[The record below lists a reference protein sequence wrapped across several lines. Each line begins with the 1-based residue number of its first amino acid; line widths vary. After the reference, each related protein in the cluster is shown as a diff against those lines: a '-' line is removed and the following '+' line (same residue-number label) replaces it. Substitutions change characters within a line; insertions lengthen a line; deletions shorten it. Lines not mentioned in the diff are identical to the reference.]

1 MASGH
6 AGQDVI
12 TPLSARHVRAA
23 TDVLLRAFA
32 DDPILTFY
40 LTERRRRRFAY
51 RAFFGDAIHAHRRFG
66 HAYAALRDQRV
77 VGAAVWRPPEA
88 GPPTLWE
95 RLHTWG
101 AMQTVRTLFPRTAA
115 AMFQGFAATQ
125 ALHPHAPHWYLFFV
139 GVDPTLQSKG
149 VGARLLAPVL
159 ESADRT
165 GTLCYLETP
174 FPRTHVFY
182 RRLGFE
188 IASESH
194 PFVGA
199 PRLWT
204 MIRQPR
210 AIA

>member
-6 AGQDVI
+6 VNQDVI
-12 TPLSARHVRAA
+12 SPLSEECVRAA
-23 TDVLLRAFA
+23 THVLLRAFA

-40 LTERRRRRFAY
+40 LNEPRRRRLAY

-66 HAYAALRDQRV
+66 HVYTVRRDQQV
-77 VGAAVWRPPEA
+77 VATAVWQPPDA
-88 GPPTLWE
+88 GPPTLRE

-101 AMQTVRTLFPRTAA
+101 AMLTVRALFPRTAVG
-115 AMFQGFAATQ
+115 MFQGFAATQ
-125 ALHPHAPHWYLFFV
+125 VLHPHAPHWYLFFV
-139 GVDPTLQSKG
+139 GVDPAMQGTG
-149 VGARLLAPVL
+149 IGARVLAPVL

-174 FPRTHVFY
+174 FPRTHAFY

-204 MIRQPR
+204 MIREPR

>member
-1 MASGH
+1 MAHGH
-6 AGQDVI
+6 ASQDVI
-12 TPLSARHVRAA
+12 TPLSAEHVRAA

-40 LTERRRRRFAY
+40 LNEPRRRTLAY
-51 RAFFGDAIHAHRRFG
+51 RAFFGDAIYAHRRFG
-66 HAYAALRDQRV
+66 HVYTALRDQQV
-77 VGAAVWRPPEA
+77 VATAVWQPPHA
-88 GPPTLWE
+88 GPSTLWE

-101 AMQTVRTLFPRTAA
+101 AMLTVRTLFPRMAA
-115 AMFQGFAATQ
+115 GMFQGFAATQ

-139 GVDPTLQSKG
+139 GVDPALQGKG
-149 VGARLLAPVL
+149 IGARVLTPVL

-165 GTLCYLETP
+165 GMLCYLETP
-174 FPRTHVFY
+174 FPRTHAFY

-199 PRLWT
+199 PPLWT
-204 MIRQPR
+204 MIREPR
-210 AIA
+210 SAP